1 MTPEILARIATAR
14 AARDLSDLARQ
25 FFATTARPSSPTE
38 RIRSARELRE
48 LVNQLVDLT
57 VLAEAFGGATWEEIT
72 TALSRQ
78 DPGTVAREFAADI
91 AEWGGQSEEDLQL
104 GAAGHEALDEWWAR
118 HREDLDPEVSTPVAD
133 LLNRH

>member
-25 FFATTARPSSPTE
+25 FVATTAQPTNPTE
-38 RIRSARELRE
+38 RIRKARELRE

-57 VLAEAFGGATWEEIT
+57 VLAEAFGGAPWEDV
-72 TALSRQ
+72 TAALGRQ
-78 DPGTVAREFAADI
+78 DPGTVKREFADDI
-91 AEWGGQSEEDLQL
+91 AEWGGKSEEELER
-104 GAAGHEALDEWWAR
+104 GAAGHEAIDEWYAR
-118 HREDLDPEVSTPVAD
+118 HREDLDPEASTPVDD